1 MKQNLTERQHIDHL
15 KNMIAHA
22 RTAHQNAYRR
32 MRQDMAFFNGA
43 QWGAEAT
50 ETHQQRYTVN
60 LCQRH
65 VANRR
70 AALYAR
76 NPNIAITQQKGFL
89 RQFWDGEAETLHQS
103 QQNLQSD
110 PENDQAALIVA
121 EAYWLDSQ
129 AQYQDD
135 IANVLEALY
144 DFFLHNH
151 QPSYKEQIKSL
162 VTRTLITGI
171 GWQEVRI
178 ETDPSPHLPTD
189 PVQKLVFD
197 FPDSLS
203 ILVDPACRNL
213 IGLTNCRWL
222 ARERHY
228 TVAQLLDNFDLDEA
242 DLSQGQKTALNADPD
257 AEEIVKVWQIWHKE
271 DKKTYWIADQI
282 DRFLLPPE
290 TPPPLPGFFP
300 LHPLIFNPIE
310 SDDTLFAPS
319 DIYLMR
325 DMQREYNRAREALRQ
340 HRIANLPGY
349 LGLKGSLNAS
359 DRQRLLSHEPHE
371 FIEINPVGPNLRPAD
386 LIAEIPKASFNPA
399 LYDTGYIEKDIELV
413 VGSQTADLGYS
424 RGVSATEASINES
437 SRLTALS
444 SNADDLDDHLSHM
457 AQIAGYLML
466 TQFSAENVRHIAGPG
481 AIWPDLKDT
490 ATRQRLC
497 QNLKMR
503 IKAGSTNSP
512 NQAAEAARFERMAPW
527 LFQMPGISPESVIR
541 RLSRILDLDLEDL
554 YIDGLPPLA
563 LAAANPSPQPST
575 GSHS

>member
-1 MKQNLTERQHIDHL
+1 MTQILSDRKQVSHL
-15 KNMIAHA
+15 KNMIDFG
-22 RTAHQNAYRR
+22 RTAHQSAYKR

-43 QWGAEAT
+43 QWGPDQSLR
-50 ETHQQRYTVN
+50 QQHRYTVN

-76 NPNIAITQQKGFL
+76 NPNIAITRQKSFD
-89 RQFWDGEAETLHQS
+89 RQYWDGTSETLAQS
-103 QQNLQSD
+103 QHQLIED
-110 PENDQAALIVA
+110 PTHEQAALILA
-121 EAYWLDSQ
+121 EAYWLD
-129 AQYQDD
+129 AQTQYHTD
-135 IANVLEALY
+135 IADVLETLY
-144 DFFLHNH
+144 DYFLHAH

-171 GWQEVRI
+171 GWQEVRL
-178 ETDPSPHLPTD
+178 ETDPNPILPTD

-203 ILVDPACRNL
+203 IIIDPACRNL
-213 IGLTNCRWL
+213 VGLTGCRWL

-228 TVAQLLDNFDLDEA
+228 SVTQLLENFDLSPA
-242 DLSQGQKTALNADPD
+242 DLSPAQKTALNADPD

-271 DKKTYWIADQI
+271 HQKTYWIADQI
-282 DRFLLPPE
+282 DHFLLPPE
-290 TPPPLPGFFP
+290 TPPALPGFFP
-300 LHPLIFNPIE
+300 VHPLIFNPIE
-310 SDDTLFAPS
+310 SDETLFAPS

-349 LGLKGSLNAS
+349 LGLKGSLSAS
-359 DRQRLLSHEPHE
+359 DRHRLLSHEPHE
-371 FIEINPVGPNLRPAD
+371 FVEINPVGPNLRPGD
-386 LIAEIPKASFNPA
+386 LIAEIPKASFTPA
-399 LYDTGYIEKDIELV
+399 LYDTSYIEKDIELV

-444 SNADDLDDHLSHM
+444 SNADDLDDHLSRV
-457 AQIAGYLML
+457 AQTAGYLML
-466 TQFSAENVRHIAGPG
+466 THLTPDTVHQIAGIG
-481 AIWPDLKDT
+481 AVWPDSEDT
-490 ATRQRLC
+490 AKRNHLC
-497 QNLKMR
+497 RSLKLR

-527 LFQMPGISPESVIR
+527 LFQMPGVAPESVIR
-541 RLSRILDLDLEDL
+541 RLARILDLDLEDL
-554 YIDGLPPLA
+554 YVDGLPPLA
-563 LAAANPSPQPST
+563 SATSAPLSPQAT
-575 GSHS
+575 GSNS